1 MKKWGADVFAADKYG
16 RNEWGSPTD
25 SNADFAW
32 LQHFVKSTDP
42 QKGRAA
48 VVMPQGV
55 LFHSGKEGE
64 MRQKLVESDKLEGV
78 ITLVGGLFYGAGVNA
93 CILITNNA
101 KPKERRGKIML
112 VDATTIYT
120 PLRAQNV
127 MSPENVDEAFKLYS
141 DFADVVGKAKLV
153 SLDDVREKGYT
164 LAVNSYIE
172 KEKQETVDPA
182 EVKKKFFDAVDE
194 VKRAEKKLRELL
206 KKEGLLK

>member
-1 MKKWGADVFAADKYG
+1 MLA
-16 RNEWGSPTD
+16 
-25 SNADFAW
+25 
-32 LQHFVKSTDP
+32 
-42 QKGRAA
+42 
-48 VVMPQGV
+48 
-55 LFHSGKEGE
+55 SGKEGE

-78 ITLVGGLFYGAGVNA
+78 ITLVDRLFYGAGVHA
-93 CILITNNA
+93 CILVMNNA

-164 LAVNSYIE
+164 LAVNRYIE
-172 KEKQETVDPA
+172 KEKQETVDP
-182 EVKKKFFDAVDE
+182 EDVKKKFFDAVGE
-194 VKRAEKKLRELL
+194 VERAEKKLRELL